1 MKFKNDHTT
10 LYPSSSASFSIPG
23 MKLPTNQDVYFR
35 AKQREI
41 VDQYSAARV
50 MLEETE
56 CSDWQ
61 HWYDTGST
69 DNQTAH
75 SAFQAQFRAIFYE
88 SALFYYN
95 ALVDL
100 SWTLCYVCAEFAI
113 QRGKERVEFKGL
125 MPIDEAS
132 KLLRIAEGNV
142 TTPRAETNPF
152 GYLKH
157 MCPAFTRPIDMVLDF
172 WDEFSDSEI
181 RKKYNYCKHKGKPL
195 YSEISAF
202 RGCRPIGFYLQQ
214 QGERVQLPV
223 ETRDVQWPISLE
235 ESIAELLAFDN
246 EKLFPY
252 LSSLISELERIIKPS
267 PMVT

>member
-1 MKFKNDHTT
+1 MEFKNDHTT
-10 LYPSSSASFSIPG
+10 LSPSSSVNFSIPG
-23 MKLPTNQDVYFR
+23 LKLPNNQDVYFR

-50 MLEETE
+50 MLSETE
-56 CSDWQ
+56 CSDWR
-61 HWYDTGST
+61 HWYELSST

-75 SAFQAQFRAIFYE
+75 AAFQVQFKAIFYE

-100 SWTLCYVCAEFAI
+100 SWTLCYLCAEFSI
-113 QRGKERVEFKGL
+113 QRGNERVEFKGM

-152 GYLKH
+152 GYLKQ
-157 MCPAFTRPIDMVLDF
+157 MCPAFSKAIDMVIDF

-195 YSEISAF
+195 YSEISSF
-202 RGCRPIGFYLQQ
+202 RGCRPIGFFLQN
-214 QGERVQLPV
+214 QGQRVELPV
-223 ETRDVQWPISLE
+223 ETRDVQWSISLND
-235 ESIAELLAFDN
+235 SIAELHEFDD

-252 LSSLISELERIIKPS
+252 LSALIAELERIINPS